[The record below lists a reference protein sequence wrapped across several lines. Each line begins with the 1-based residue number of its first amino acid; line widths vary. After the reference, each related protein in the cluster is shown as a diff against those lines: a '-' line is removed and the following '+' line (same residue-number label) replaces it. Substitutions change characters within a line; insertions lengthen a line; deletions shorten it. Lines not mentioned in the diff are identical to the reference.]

1 MSALSRT
8 TASMSTGGKRPS
20 RVVLQD
26 ALFGGVDVVELFC
39 GNKRNVLHCPSSA
52 GASRQAS
59 ALAERDGAEL
69 VHLADVP
76 VTSTCPQC
84 GTTGDT
90 QAVFGI
96 RELRGRLLPQSWCR
110 SCRRG

>member
-1 MSALSRT
+1 MSALWRT
-8 TASMSTGGKRPS
+8 TATMSTGGKRPS

-26 ALFGGVDVVELFC
+26 ALFGGVDVVELFS
-39 GNKRNVLHCPSSA
+39 GNKRNVLHCASSTRA
-52 GASRQAS
+52 TRQAS

-69 VHLADVP
+69 VHLAEVP
-76 VTSTCPQC
+76 TTSTCPKC

-90 QAVFGI
+90 QALFGT

>member
-1 MSALSRT
+1 MSAPSRT
-8 TASMSTGGKRPS
+8 TAIMSTGGKRPS

-26 ALFGGVDVVELFC
+26 VVELFS
-39 GNKRNVLHCPSSA
+39 GNKRNVLHCASSTRA
-52 GASRQAS
+52 ARQAL

-69 VHLADVP
+69 AHLAEVP
-76 VTSTCPQC
+76 TTSTCPKC

-90 QAVFGI
+90 QALFGT
-96 RELRGRLLPQSWCR
+96 RELRGRLLQQSWCR